1 MPNRRHRREHRE
13 EEAAAA
19 AARQRGGGGGEEE
32 EDEDGERAVERR
44 AAAGGVAA
52 LLGSISA
59 CFDSYMGIYVSL
71 ADKTLEERIATVLG
85 DESWAVQ
92 PTGRADTRVF
102 TSSKELF
109 IAIKKSYKL
118 GTQMKNKAVLLDLHK
133 VTH

>member
-1 MPNRRHRREHRE
+1 M
-13 EEAAAA
+13 
-19 AARQRGGGGGEEE
+19 
-32 EDEDGERAVERR
+32 ERR

-71 ADKTLEERIATVLG
+71 ADKTLEERIAKVLG

-133 VTH
+133 VWGQPLL